1 MLVCLFLALIV
12 LGPERL
18 PKVARQAGAVMRQ
31 LRQMSSGFQEELRSA
46 IEDPQPTKDF
56 SGRLTAVPDTTTPEL
71 ADEARA
77 GDASGPDDDSA
88 DQPDAPAA
96 DGDDPPASGARAAG

>member
-46 IEDPQPTKDF
+46 IEDPQPKDF
-56 SGRLTAVPDTTTPEL
+56 SGRLTAVPDSTTPEL
-71 ADEARA
+71 ADEVRA
-77 GDASGPDDDSA
+77 GDASGSGDGPA
-88 DQPDAPAA
+88 DEPDAPAA
-96 DGDDPPASGARAAG
+96 EGDDPPANGARAAG